1 MNVKRLTVTTSIPS
15 TPSDRSRP
23 KAKTLLEL
31 ASEREASLRISSTD
45 GKIASRLTTHTAPTP
60 SQTTLDAILTS
71 ILYAT
76 TLSALHLTLTF
87 LVAHQYAQTPPTAA
101 NLPALLR
108 ETVTHT
114 SPAFFLLVLPLHTQ
128 TAFRF
133 PLARQV
139 LLFLAGVAAGARL
152 VWVGN
157 LGGVYCGYENCAGA
171 CDGGGLVCCGEW
183 VGVECAWGGC
193 CGGLGLVGGVGC
205 VLMMVMSTLEFT
217 P

>member
-157 LGGVYCGYENCAGA
+157 LGGYIAVMRTAP
-171 CDGGGLVCCGEW
+171 GLATVAVWCVVESGWEW
-183 VGVECAWGGC
+183 SVLGVGVVGVWAWWE
-193 CGGLGLVGGVGC
+193 GLGV
-205 VLMMVMSTLEFT
+205 F
-217 P
+217 